1 MDVARSL
8 GEGAERGGGREGRGG
23 VSLSL
28 SLCLSLCLSLSRD
41 KSMLISMKLCF
52 SATQSYSCILQQLF
66 IEKRYGFNDVK

>member
-8 GEGAERGGGREGRGG
+8 GEGAERGGREGGRGEEG
-23 VSLSL
+23 CLFL
-28 SLCLSLCLSLSRD
+28 SLCVSLSLSRD

-52 SATQSYSCILQQLF
+52 SATRSYSCILQQLF